1 MAASEVATPL
11 LPMAT
16 FLRVLGLFGGFP
28 LVPSNQVHPS
38 TSKTHALYSLY
49 CSDEIEPRV
58 EQRPIV

>member
-28 LVPSNQVHPS
+28 LVPSNQVHYI
-38 TSKTHALYSLY
+38 LLQNL
-49 CSDEIEPRV
+49 CFM
-58 EQRPIV
+58 PIVTTLLFW